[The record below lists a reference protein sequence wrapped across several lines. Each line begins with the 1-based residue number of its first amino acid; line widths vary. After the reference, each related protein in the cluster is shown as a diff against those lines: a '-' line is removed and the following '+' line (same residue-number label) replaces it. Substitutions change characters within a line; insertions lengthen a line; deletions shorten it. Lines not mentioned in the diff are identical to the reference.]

1 MKWLIICSFL
11 LFIVTML
18 SSPVGRPLNL
28 EDVSFALVIGVDLD
42 DENNLIFYTT
52 SPVFKPGAEQENKV
66 FKVNAKSI
74 RQSRE
79 EFDSRGTGLF
89 SSSKAQ
95 VLLVGQKLLE
105 NPRWFSLI
113 DVLYKDFK
121 TTVNP
126 RIVAIDGPISNI
138 MNTVTENQPI
148 NSMAV
153 KSIIDTSYLRGETV
167 KVTLQELH
175 RQMFDKG
182 LTPSISS
189 ISTSNDI
196 ALTGSTLLDGKGKYS
211 IELNKLESCLLLM
224 LQGKKLDYSL
234 DIPILKQQENNS
246 IQSNIL
252 SMNANNV
259 KNKIKIQCI
268 NGKFNF
274 SIDMSMYAMLTALP
288 PSYESITSIPKLEEN
303 INKELQLQFEHLIKK
318 IQKRKIDPIGLGL
331 YARAYQN
338 NEYEKVKSDWGEAL
352 KKSNIKVSVN
362 VKVKT
367 MGAVK

>member
-1 MKWLIICSFL
+1 MKWLMVCSFL
-11 LFIVTML
+11 LFIGIML
-18 SSPVGRPLNL
+18 SSPVGKPLNL
-28 EDVSFALVIGVDLD
+28 EDVSFSLVIGMDLD

-52 SPVFKPGAEQENKV
+52 SPVFKPGGEQENKV
-66 FKVNAKSI
+66 FKVNAKTL

-95 VLLVGQKLLE
+95 VLLLGQKLLE

-121 TTVNP
+121 STVNP
-126 RIVAIDGPISNI
+126 RIVVIDGPISNI

-153 KSIIDTSYLRGETV
+153 KSIIDTSNLRGETV

-189 ISTSNDI
+189 ISTGNDI
-196 ALTGSTLLDGKGKYS
+196 ALTGSTLLDERGKYS
-211 IELNKLESCLLLM
+211 TKLNKLESCLLLM

-234 DIPILKQQENNS
+234 DTPIHKEQKNNS
-246 IQSNIL
+246 IKSSIL

-259 KNKIKIQCI
+259 KTKVNTQYI
-268 NGKFNF
+268 NGQFKFN
-274 SIDMSMYAMLTALP
+274 IGVSMYVMLTDIP
-288 PSYESITSIPKLEEN
+288 PSYESITSIPKLEDN
-303 INKELQLQFEHLIKK
+303 VNKELQLQFEHLIKK
-318 IQKRKIDPIGLGL
+318 IQKRKLDPIGLGL

-352 KKSNIKVSVN
+352 KQADIKVSVN